1 MPGTYDKTY
10 PNIKDLDLIP
20 VHSENGAAY
29 FKVNKL
35 PESLSYGK
43 HYFLLSW
50 FGDDL
55 KDGSPVNFEFKDSK
69 GNTIFSDISDYN
81 IINGSA
87 VCYVW
92 LKKDPLRV
100 NDEIADGLG
109 TLTIVGELQS
119 VPERWVGVP
128 NVRYKIPISIEKNT
142 PNTSNIVFDNPSNI
156 QASSSF
162 SETQLNDTIQSGTPF
177 YKRSYLV
184 VSASHMEVI
193 SGKVNFIEVS
203 YREIKSKTS
212 DFKVISTYPITG
224 SPYEVTESAA
234 SGLNPLSN
242 QAKVLLPRDI
252 RRNSEIEFKLRFID
266 GQGRYAQ
273 DLTSKTEKDIIVT
286 GSIYFLI

>member
-55 KDGSPVNFEFKDSK
+55 RDGSPVNFEFKDSK
-69 GNTIFSDISDYN
+69 GNIIFSDISDYN

-92 LKKDPLRV
+92 LKKDPLRT

-119 VPERWVGVP
+119 VSERWVGVP
-128 NVRYKIPISIEKNT
+128 NVRYTIPISIEKNT
-142 PNTSNIVFDNPSNI
+142 PNTSTIVFDNPSNN
-156 QASSSF
+156 SDL
-162 SETQLNDTIQSGTPF
+162 LNN
-177 YKRSYLV
+177 K
-184 VSASHMEVI
+184 
-193 SGKVNFIEVS
+193 NF
-203 YREIKSKTS
+203 
-212 DFKVISTYPITG
+212 FKFG
-224 SPYEVTESAA
+224 S
-234 SGLNPLSN
+234 L
-242 QAKVLLPRDI
+242 
-252 RRNSEIEFKLRFID
+252 F
-266 GQGRYAQ
+266 
-273 DLTSKTEKDIIVT
+273 
-286 GSIYFLI
+286 